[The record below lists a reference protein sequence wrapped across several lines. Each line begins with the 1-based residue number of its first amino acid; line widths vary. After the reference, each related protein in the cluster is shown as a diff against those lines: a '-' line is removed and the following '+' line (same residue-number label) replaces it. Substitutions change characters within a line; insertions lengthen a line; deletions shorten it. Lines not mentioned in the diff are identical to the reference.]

1 MSTLDTVLF
10 AVGSFVFML
19 TIYGAVMAGGSVLKQ
34 KQLEQLPDDVDEVV
48 DADGF
53 EFFVTTPERA
63 TDASADPST
72 TA

>member
-19 TIYGAVMAGGSVLKQ
+19 TIYGAVMAGGAVLKQ

-53 EFFVTTPERA
+53 EFFVTAPERA
-63 TDASADPST
+63 ADASADPSP